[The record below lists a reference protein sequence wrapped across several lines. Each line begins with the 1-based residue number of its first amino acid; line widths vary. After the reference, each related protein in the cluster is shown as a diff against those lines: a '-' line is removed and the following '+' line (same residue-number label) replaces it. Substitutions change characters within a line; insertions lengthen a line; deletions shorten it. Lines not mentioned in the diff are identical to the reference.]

1 MQSNNQPPKE
11 EKIIITYP
19 KRPNRDPD
27 KDRSYRKAKVLCN
40 LKQINLGLEST
51 KVTQY
56 AIHYEPIISD
66 DNYPLKRKLI
76 RELRKD
82 LNGYFVKLEILF
94 LYLEKILK
102 KKFLWKPKL
111 MKFYIKL
118 LLIKHLM

>member
-82 LNGYFVKLEILF
+82 LNGYFGKFAQAEILF

-102 KKFLWKPKL
+102 KSF
-111 MKFYIKL
+111 FGNQS
-118 LLIKHLM
+118 